1 MERIIEQ
8 LATVC
13 GKSRFFAVLNALTAI
28 ILAVIFYVQ
37 LTFAL
42 ITAGLPFSQ
51 YLKLLIFYYSI
62 PGTVQLLISYLI
74 YRFCNSRLAIWA
86 LMVPVI
92 ASLLNFFVTP
102 PIVFVSEAYF
112 LIVNFIYT
120 AVYGWR
126 RELFIIYLLFL
137 SILIQTSPFPPLERT
152 FYVLTLLFIL
162 VFSTISGFALNV
174 FLRLLEVN
182 HHLDS
187 LSPIEVKRQLEV
199 LLKKLFPSLDMSS
212 ESVVKKAGK
221 IKNPLVSIP
230 LNHFIHKVSEKM
242 KLLEEIERKR
252 RREQEII
259 ALLSIV
265 EELKDPYT
273 RGHSLNVASYSELI
287 GREMGLRDGEIN
299 TLKTAALLHDIGK
312 LSVPDWILLKPT
324 PLTEDEFRFIK
335 LHTVIGEKLLSQIE
349 GFEEVAKI
357 VRWHHEKIDGSGYPD
372 GLKGDEIPLFARIIA
387 VADIYDAL
395 TSDRPYRKALSS
407 TEALSLL
414 EKMPLDR
421 EVVDVAKRVLPGQL
435 RKDFPIT
442 FVELEELDRYKKV
455 FTKRTFI
462 KGKFPGEFCIFQIEF
477 RDEAALMDFLNRLS
491 SLSTGYLL
499 TLPTGK
505 TSQLVVCDKSTE
517 KSLLSVSQAVK
528 IERIV

>member
-13 GKSRFFAVLNALTAI
+13 GKSRLFAVLNALTAI
-28 ILAVIFYVQ
+28 TLAVIFYVQ

-42 ITAGLPFSQ
+42 ITANLPFSQ
-51 YLKLLIFYYSI
+51 FLRLLVFYYSI
-62 PGTVQLLISYLI
+62 PGTIQLLISYLI
-74 YRFCNSRLAIWA
+74 YRFCSSRLAIWA
-86 LMVPVI
+86 FVAPLV
-92 ASLLNFFVTP
+92 ASLLNFFVAP
-102 PIVFVSEAYF
+102 PVIFVSEAYF
-112 LIVNFIYT
+112 LVVNFIYT

-126 RELFIIYLLFL
+126 RELPLIYLLFL
-137 SILIQTSPFPPLERT
+137 SILIPVSPFPPLEKT
-152 FYVLTLLFIL
+152 FYILTLLFIL
-162 VFSTISGFALNV
+162 VFSAISGVALNV

-182 HHLDS
+182 HHLDN
-187 LSPIEVKRQLEV
+187 LSPLEVKKQLEV

-259 ALLSIV
+259 ALLSVV

-273 RGHSLNVASYSELI
+273 KGHSLNVANYSELI
-287 GREMGLRDGEIN
+287 GREMGLSDREIN
-299 TLKTAALLHDIGK
+299 TLRTAALLHDIGK
-312 LSVPDWILLKPT
+312 LSVPDWILLKPA
-324 PLTEDEFRFIK
+324 PLTDDEFRFIK
-335 LHTVIGEKLLSQIE
+335 LHTIVGEKLLSRVE

-357 VRWHHEKIDGSGYPD
+357 VRWHHERVDGSGYPD
-372 GLKGDEIPLFARIIA
+372 GLKGDEIPLFARIVA

-395 TSDRPYRKALSS
+395 TSDRPYRKALSPS
-407 TEALSLL
+407 EALSLL

-442 FVELEELDRYKKV
+442 FVELEELDRYKKL
-455 FTKRTFI
+455 FTRRNFVR
-462 KGKFPGEFCIFQIEF
+462 GKFPRELCIFQVEF
-477 RDEAALMDFLNRLS
+477 REEDALMDFLSRLS
-491 SLSTGYLL
+491 SVSADYLL
-499 TLPTGK
+499 TLPTGR
-505 TSQLVVCDKSTE
+505 TSQLVVCDKSAE
-517 KSLLSVSQAVK
+517 KSLLPIPQAAK